1 MLIITHYQRL
11 LDHIKPDR
19 VHVLADGRIARS
31 GDAQLAQTLEQSGY
45 ADYGGEPKQSESKQ
59 GESKQNESKQ
69 SESKQS
75 ESKQIKADEA
85 STTDAGMVAN
95 G

>member
-19 VHVLADGRIARS
+19 VHVLADGRIAKS
-31 GDAQLAQTLEQSGY
+31 GDAQLAQALEQSGY
-45 ADYGGEPKQSESKQ
+45 ADFGD
-59 GESKQNESKQ
+59 
-69 SESKQS
+69 
-75 ESKQIKADEA
+75 SKQIK
-85 STTDAGMVAN
+85 TDATSTAGAGMAVN

>member
-1 MLIITHYQRL
+1 

-45 ADYGGEPKQSESKQ
+45 ADYGGEPKQNESKQ
-59 GESKQNESKQ
+59 GESKQ
-69 SESKQS
+69 
-75 ESKQIKADEA
+75 IKEDEA
-85 STTDAGMVAN
+85 SPTDAGMVAN